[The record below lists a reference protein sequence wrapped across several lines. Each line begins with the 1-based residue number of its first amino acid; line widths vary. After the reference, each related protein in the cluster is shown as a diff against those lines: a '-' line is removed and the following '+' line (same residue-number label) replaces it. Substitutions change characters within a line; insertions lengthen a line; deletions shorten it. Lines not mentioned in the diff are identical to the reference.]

1 MTAATKIGTGNDE
14 LLCIIRDRDQDV
26 IPQVRNALSDRRTR
40 MNHVANAT
48 IGPLESW
55 QEEPR

>member
-26 IPQVRNALSDRRTR
+26 IRSRTGAR
-40 MNHVANAT
+40 
-48 IGPLESW
+48 E
-55 QEEPR
+55 